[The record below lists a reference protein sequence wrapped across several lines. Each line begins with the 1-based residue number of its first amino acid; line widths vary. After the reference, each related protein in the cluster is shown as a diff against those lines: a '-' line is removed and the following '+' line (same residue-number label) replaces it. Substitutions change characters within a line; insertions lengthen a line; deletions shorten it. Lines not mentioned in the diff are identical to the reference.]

1 MAYVAKTWATNE
13 VITSTA
19 LNNLEIGTEEAYLLS
34 KTVIDTDK
42 DWNDKAITNVK
53 KISSTVG
60 AVLSGAA
67 PINAAYRIASEGGTI
82 TTLDSGI
89 VGWYNLGGSY
99 TIPSNYGYGGYVRLA
114 ITTAT
119 PDPAKLRVTKNGVA
133 VDVGVVGVD
142 PGDVFQGQYYFAIET
157 TFTIAWAL
165 YAYETPLFP
174 PGTVV

>member
-1 MAYVAKTWATNE
+1 MAYTAKTWATNE

-19 LNNLEIGTEEAYLLS
+19 LNNLETGAEEAYLMS
-34 KTVIDTDK
+34 EQVIDADK

-82 TTLDSGI
+82 TTPDSGI
-89 VGWYNLGGSY
+89 SGWYNLGGSY

-119 PDPAKLRVTKNGVA
+119 PNPANLRVIKNGVA
-133 VDVGVVGVD
+133 VDAGAVSVD
-142 PGDVFQGQYYFAIET
+142 PGDVFQGQYNFAIEK

-174 PGTVV
+174 PRNVV